1 MHFVLTPNIS
11 IFFVWSIFKTKR
23 LKTGSVRDSVCS
35 AIFFVLYSIL
45 LSIPFFKAWAGSVIK
60 DMSHL
65 VKLLFMFGM

>member
-35 AIFFVLYSIL
+35 ANFFVLYKIL